1 MRPFTSGLRPL
12 NTFVS
17 QAKSY
22 TTIARLQ
29 PSRFLSTNPIHSR
42 PTLRSSPLPR
52 SRILTPQFR
61 YNSSAPRP
69 LTDSN
74 KSQAEQD
81 AEWEAQ
87 NQERRKNE
95 EAYRITFT
103 CKPCGHRSGHR
114 MSKQGYHRGTVLIQC
129 PSCNSRHVMSD
140 HLGVFFDKRT
150 TLEDLLK
157 EKGQV
162 LTHGRTDGNLEFWDD
177 GTVKS
182 YDLEGNERLG
192 SPKQESSESESPE
205 PASPGEKS
213 S

>member
-1 MRPFTSGLRPL
+1 MRPFTSRGLRPL

-22 TTIARLQ
+22 TTIARLP
-29 PSRFLSTNPIHSR
+29 PSQFLSTNSVPSR
-42 PTLRSSPLPR
+42 STIPPSSLPR
-52 SRILTPQFR
+52 SHRIFTQTQFR

-74 KSQAEQD
+74 KSQAERD

-129 PSCNSRHVMSD
+129 PSCQNRHVMSD
-140 HLGVFFDKRT
+140 HLGVFFDQKT

-157 EKGQV
+157 ERGQT
-162 LTHGRTDGNLEFWDD
+162 LTHGHTDGNLEFWDD

-182 YDLEGNERLG
+182 YDMEGKETLG
-192 SPKQESSESESPE
+192 SPD
-205 PASPGEKS
+205 EKS